1 MMVVLLAGSDR
12 PWVVNTGSAGWSRI
26 KSGIK
31 DLLVDN
37 VWDRACMVS
46 NSSGSKLG

>member
-1 MMVVLLAGSDR
+1 MVVLLAGSDR
-12 PWVVNTGSAGWSRI
+12 PWVVNTGSDGWGRI

-31 DLLVDN
+31 GLLMDN
-37 VWDRACMVS
+37 VRDRACMAS